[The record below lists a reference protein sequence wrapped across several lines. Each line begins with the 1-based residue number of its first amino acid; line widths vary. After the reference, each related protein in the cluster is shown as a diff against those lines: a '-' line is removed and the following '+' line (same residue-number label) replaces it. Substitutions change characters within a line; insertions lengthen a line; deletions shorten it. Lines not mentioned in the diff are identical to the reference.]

1 MKHWR
6 VWVGIAVSLASL
18 YWAARGVDF
27 RSLAEALGR
36 VRYVRL
42 VAALAVFVLGQVARA
57 YRWRLLLYP
66 LEGLRLSR
74 LFNVLN
80 IGAMVNNVSPFR
92 LGDVLKAYLCAELE
106 QLSAARALS
115 TVGVERIAD
124 TLTIVF
130 LLVLLIPSIS
140 LPATLAGPTVG
151 VGVVAVVAVLVLLFV
166 AAHREQSLALFDR
179 LLQRYRF
186 RGSEWLRGMVN
197 SAVDGLACLGSPRT
211 AAGVLAWSAVIWV
224 GAALQFHLVMW
235 AADLTLP
242 FAAALTALC
251 LTSLGMVVPS
261 SPGYVGVFES
271 LTIVALSLFDVGR
284 DVALSYAL
292 VLHAFGYLGLGILGV
307 LGLWLEGYSYAG
319 LRTVVGRTRG
329 RVEST

>member
-6 VWVGIAVSLASL
+6 VWAGVAVSLGSL

-27 RSLAEALGR
+27 RSLAEALDR
-36 VRYVRL
+36 VRYLRL
-42 VAALAVFVLGQVARA
+42 VAALAVFVLGQLARA
-57 YRWRLLLYP
+57 YRWRLLFYP
-66 LEGLRLSR
+66 LEGIRLSR
-74 LFNVLN
+74 FFNVLN

-115 TVGVERIAD
+115 TVAVERIVD
-124 TLTIVF
+124 TLTIVI

-140 LPATLAGPTVG
+140 LPATLVGPTLG
-151 VGVVAVVAVLVLLFV
+151 VGVVTVSAVLVLFLI
-166 AAHREQSLALFDR
+166 AAHKERSLALLDR

-186 RGSEWLRGMVN
+186 RGDEWLRGMVN
-197 SAVDGLACLGSPRT
+197 SAVDGLACLGSLRT
-211 AAGVLAWSAVIWV
+211 AAGVLTLSVVIWV

-235 AADLTLP
+235 AADLSLP

-292 VLHAFGYLGLGILGV
+292 VLHAFGYLALGILGV
-307 LGLWLEGYSYAG
+307 LGLWSEGYSYAA

-329 RVEST
+329 RSEST